1 MAQYSIKDVEMI
13 TGIKAHTL
21 RIWEQ
26 RYNIPQPKRTAT
38 NIRYYDDEDL
48 RMLLNISLLNLH
60 GHKISEITRLSD
72 QEVRELAINYSIH
85 SEKHEVHIQSLM
97 ATMINLDEV
106 SFEKILSTSILQY
119 GLPKTVTEVIFPFMN
134 LLGVMW
140 MTGTVHPAYEHF
152 ITNLVRQKLIVAID
166 GQSSHKSNS
175 QKKCLL
181 FLPEGEHHE
190 IGLLFANYVLRSA
203 GHNTLY
209 LGQSLP
215 LSDLVQVKEKYNP
228 DIIFTS
234 MSTGFPSTAAKNMVK
249 QLNSVFPKAVLLFF
263 CNFILINNANRF
275 PASIIFFRLSTVY
288 INNDGSKINS

>member
-106 SFEKILSTSILQY
+106 SFEK
-119 GLPKTVTEVIFPFMN
+119 
-134 LLGVMW
+134 
-140 MTGTVHPAYEHF
+140 AYQE
-152 ITNLVRQKLIVAID
+152 
-166 GQSSHKSNS
+166 
-175 QKKCLL
+175 
-181 FLPEGEHHE
+181 
-190 IGLLFANYVLRSA
+190 
-203 GHNTLY
+203 
-209 LGQSLP
+209 
-215 LSDLVQVKEKYNP
+215 
-228 DIIFTS
+228 IIFR
-234 MSTGFPSTAAKNMVK
+234 
-249 QLNSVFPKAVLLFF
+249 LNILL
-263 CNFILINNANRF
+263 
-275 PASIIFFRLSTVY
+275 TWEG
-288 INNDGSKINS
+288 DKID